1 MRSMPQQPRAAPEIA
16 IGDLAVLFEQ
26 EVPCIVEDD
35 DRENPIRLVNVGG
48 RQESVMAEE
57 LVPVDRWLFEILIA
71 IRKRCLVL

>member
-1 MRSMPQQPRAAPEIA
+1 
-16 IGDLAVLFEQ
+16 
-26 EVPCIVEDD
+26 VEDD

-71 IRKRCLVL
+71 IRKRCFVL